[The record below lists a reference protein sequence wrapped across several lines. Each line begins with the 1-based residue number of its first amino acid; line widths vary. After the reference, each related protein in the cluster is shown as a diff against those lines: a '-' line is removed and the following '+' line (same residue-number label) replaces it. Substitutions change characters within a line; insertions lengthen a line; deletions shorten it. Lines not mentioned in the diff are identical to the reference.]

1 MKVNNGPVGGIEE
14 SPRVILK
21 NGEESSIVRLKEIEF
36 SSPYYI
42 FTAEK
47 DDCGQQTEKYYVP
60 IKVYEEEGAGLQI
73 GDFFRCNFKKVNIC
87 GKEGCKKVTKIKP
100 LPEDKIL
107 GDFEY
112 PHGNEEQKVK
122 EPEEEE
128 ELEI

>member
-73 GDFFRCNFKKVNIC
+73 GDLFFCVYDQVN
-87 GKEGCKKVTKIKP
+87 KEVSYIES

-112 PHGNEEQKVK
+112 PHGNEEPKVK